1 VLTNDGKKSE
11 ARLPLFYAVFA
22 SKHHNQNPRIEERD
36 FSALWQFK
44 HLPLGFQDRYIAVPS
59 AMTPDPIILGAIHF
73 EPNSRG
79 TLTLHSTGNRKD
91 SMLRRTTRE
100 VTSPVTREID
110 YP

>member
-1 VLTNDGKKSE
+1 MTNNGKKFE
-11 ARLPLFYAVFA
+11 ARLTLFYAVFA
-22 SKHHNQNPRIEERD
+22 AKHHNQNPRIEER
-36 FSALWQFK
+36 FLRAVAIQALA
-44 HLPLGFQDRYIAVPS
+44 PRVPRS
-59 AMTPDPIILGAIHF
+59 VYSGAICMTPDPIVLGAIHV